1 MTLTTKIYCSRQY
14 LRSFIV
20 TLYTK
25 IENRKEDKFKLTF
38 FDIGDILLSRFD
50 RRLNFFVA
58 SSFKIYAKLHKIA

>member
-1 MTLTTKIYCSRQY
+1 MTLTTKIYCSGQY

-50 RRLNFFVA
+50 RRLYFFVA
-58 SSFKIYAKLHKIA
+58 SSF